1 MSRRLLNKIASVLR
15 EGRYFLL
22 ITHEDPDADGI
33 GSMLA
38 LGRALINSGK
48 DVILLSEEPV
58 PAPLNLLKGSDI
70 ICQRCNLR
78 KDFDALIVLD
88 CGKMKR
94 MGRFHKRIKG
104 HGILINIDHHASN
117 DFFGDLD
124 LVDANS
130 SSTAELVFRVIEAA
144 GLSVDRDIAENIFAA
159 IQADTGCF
167 TYDNTTPDSLR
178 IAAEMMS
185 YGVRPWE
192 LSRKIMYTCSVSRL
206 KLLEM
211 ALRDIEFYNE
221 GKIGVMTLSKEMFE
235 KAGAYRMDSEGFVD
249 YPRFVSGVEI
259 GVLIRQT
266 GKDTYKFSLRSNN
279 TVDVGRL
286 ASRFGGGGHMS
297 AAGFERQG
305 PIGVLKRDLLEES
318 NRSLDGIPN

>member
-1 MSRRLLNKIASVLR
+1 MSRRFLNKIASVLR
-15 EGRYFLL
+15 EGRCFLL
-22 ITHEDPDADGI
+22 MAHEDPDTDAI

-38 LGRALINSGK
+38 LGMALIDSGK
-48 DVILLSEEPV
+48 DVILLGEEPV

-70 ICQRCNLR
+70 ICQGCDLG
-78 KDFDALIVLD
+78 KDFDAVIVLD
-88 CGKMKR
+88 CGKIKR
-94 MGRFHKRIKG
+94 LGRFHKIING

-124 LVDANS
+124 LVDTNS

-144 GLSVDRDIAENIFAA
+144 GFSVDRDIAENIFAA

-167 TYDNTTPDSLR
+167 TYDNTTPDSLK

-185 YGVRPWE
+185 YGVSPWD
-192 LSRKIMYTCSVSRL
+192 LSRKIMYTYGASRL
-206 KLLEM
+206 KLLGM

-266 GKDTYKFSLRSNN
+266 GKDSYKFSLRSNN
-279 TVDVGRL
+279 TVDVGKL
-286 ASRFGGGGHMS
+286 ASGFGGGGHMS
-297 AAGFERQG
+297 AAGFDRHG
-305 PIGVLKRDLLEES
+305 PIDVLKKDLLEAS
-318 NRSLDGIPN
+318 NRALDGTQN